1 MFYPLSFRPISTY
14 RLWGGNQL
22 KTLFNKPFEGENI
35 GESWELST
43 VQNNISAIEIGAFA
57 GQKLDNLIRKYPHE
71 ILGQKV
77 FDKYGYDF
85 PLLFKLIDAADDLS
99 IQVHPNDEVAKAK
112 HNSFGKTE
120 MWYVLKADEGGQ
132 IVAGFKSGV
141 SKEAYLENFKNNTFT
156 DILRTIN
163 VKTGDVFFIET
174 GTIHAIGK
182 GVMIAEIQQTSDL
195 TYRIFDYNR
204 LEKDGKT
211 RELHTDL
218 ALDVLNFNE
227 NDVQVHYQLKE
238 NEAVDL
244 VKCPYF
250 YTKII
255 DLKGEITVEKS
266 ADSFQVYMVLD
277 DAIKIQVNETFYDFI
292 KGQTILMPACITK
305 YKLSGQTKLLE
316 VCIAE

>member
-22 KTLFNKPFEGENI
+22 KTMYNKPFEGERI

-43 VQNNISAIEIGAFA
+43 VQNNISEIELGAFA

-120 MWYVLKADEGGQ
+120 MWYVLQADEGAQ
-132 IVAGFKSGV
+132 IVAGFKSGIT
-141 SKEAYLENFKNNTFT
+141 KETYLENFKNNTFT
-156 DILRTIN
+156 DILRTVN

-238 NEAVDL
+238 NETVDL

-266 ADSFQVYMVLD
+266 EDSFQVYMVLD
-277 DAIKIQVNETFYDFI
+277 DAIKIQVDDMVYDFI
-292 KGQTILMPACITK
+292 KGQTILMPACLTK
-305 YKLSGQTKLLE
+305 YNISGQTKLLE

>member
-1 MFYPLSFRPISTY
+1 MFYPLCFKPISTY

-22 KTLFNKPFEGENI
+22 KNLYNKPFEGNKI

-43 VQNNISAIEIGAFA
+43 VQNNISEIENGVFA
-57 GQKLDNLIRKYPHE
+57 GQNINELIEKFPIE
-71 ILGQKV
+71 VLGQKV
-77 FDKYGYDF
+77 FDKYGFEF

-99 IQVHPNDEVAKAK
+99 IQVHPSDEVAKAK

-120 MWYVLKADEGGQ
+120 MWYVLQADEGAQ
-132 IVAGFKSGV
+132 IVVGFKDGV
-141 SKEAYLENFKNNTFT
+141 NKDKYLQNFKNNTFT
-156 DILRTIN
+156 DILKAFN
-163 VKTGDVFFIET
+163 VKSGDVFFIET

-204 LEKDGKT
+204 LEKDGKP

-218 ALDVLNFNE
+218 ALDVLNFNVK
-227 NDVQVHYQLKE
+227 DVQIQYELKK

-244 VKCPYF
+244 IKCPFF

-255 DLKGEITVEKS
+255 DLNGELNINKS
-266 ADSFQVYMVLD
+266 SDSFQVYMVLD
-277 DAIKIQVNETFYDFI
+277 DKLKIEKNNLVYEFQ
-292 KGQTILMPACITK
+292 KGQTLLLPACITS
-305 YKLSGQTKLLE
+305 YKLIGQTKLLE

>member
-22 KTLFNKPFEGENI
+22 KTMYNKPFEGERI

-43 VQNNISAIEIGAFA
+43 VQNNISEIELGAFA

-120 MWYVLKADEGGQ
+120 MWYVLQADEGAQ
-132 IVAGFKSGV
+132 IVAGFKSGIT
-141 SKEAYLENFKNNTFT
+141 KETYLENFKNNTFT

-218 ALDVLNFNE
+218 ALDVLSFNE
-227 NDVQVHYQLKE
+227 NDVQVYYQLKE
-238 NEAVDL
+238 NEAFDL

-255 DLKGEITVEKS
+255 DLKGEIIVEKS
-266 ADSFQVYMVLD
+266 KDSFQVYMVLD
-277 DAIKIQVNETFYDFI
+277 DAIKIQVDDMVYDFI
-292 KGQTILMPACITK
+292 KGQTILMPACLTK